1 MSSQPHRD
9 HSVLSWTVRR
19 TRLPLLHFHC
29 LECRSAVATVAEGKF
44 RVNANGKLLDV
55 WLLVRCVSCDQ
66 TSKITVR
73 ERVPVRSIDPV
84 QLHAFETNDPA
95 LVIQTLLDPLIAR
108 RNRFSLDWKNAWR
121 LHTSPPHPQA
131 DPSWPIRVEVEFLDP
146 VPIRPERLIAHG
158 LGISRSETERR
169 IKSDVRLNRTTTT
182 NFTFVVLPA
191 AQGGSRTV

>member
-1 MSSQPHRD
+1 M
-9 HSVLSWTVRR
+9 LSWTVRR

-29 LECRSAVATVAEGKF
+29 LECRSAVATAEPGRF

-108 RNRFSLDWKNAWR
+108 RNRFGLDWKDAWR
-121 LHTSPPHPQA
+121 LHTSPPHPPA
-131 DPSWPIRVEVEFLDP
+131 DANWPIRVEVEFRDP

-182 NFTFVVLPA
+182 DFAFVVLPA
-191 AQGGSRTV
+191 PQGGSRTG